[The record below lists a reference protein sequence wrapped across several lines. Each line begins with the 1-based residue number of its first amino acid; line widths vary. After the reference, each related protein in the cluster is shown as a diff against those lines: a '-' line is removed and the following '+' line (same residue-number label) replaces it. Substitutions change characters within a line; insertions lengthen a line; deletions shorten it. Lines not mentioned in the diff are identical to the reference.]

1 MIMRWGR
8 AVATDPTVQ
17 IRSYRV
23 IWCGRYVATTD
34 STAWARLTDP
44 TLRVL
49 CFGQEWSVSYT
60 ETLPD
65 TFLSG
70 SYDGTLKL
78 WDLRSPGLAIVT
90 IQPAGIHGRV
100 SANTRVNRIHGRVN
114 VPTPA

>member
-1 MIMRWGR
+1 MWRRLIPRRGR
-8 AVATDPTVQ
+8 AVTTDPT
-17 IRSYRV
+17 
-23 IWCGRYVATTD
+23 
-34 STAWARLTDP
+34 
-44 TLRVL
+44 
-49 CFGQEWSVSYT
+49 EWSVSYT